1 MINDYVK
8 TFGRV
13 GRGREGTESFP
24 GQDYLFIIILR
35 NLEPLGK
42 QCSSFPLDY
51 TRKSFTLTI
60 VTFALNF

>member
-1 MINDYVK
+1 ML
-8 TFGRV
+8 R
-13 GRGREGTESFP
+13 RLEGSGEDGKVQKVFP
-24 GQDYLFIIILR
+24 GKDYLFIIILR

>member
-1 MINDYVK
+1 MINDNVK

-24 GQDYLFIIILR
+24 GQDYLFILIPRNILLLR
-35 NLEPLGK
+35 K
-42 QCSSFPLDY
+42 RCSSFPLDY
-51 TRKSFTLTI
+51 TRKAFTLTI